1 MIRYIIILLT
11 FLITSHVGVCQEKYW
26 VFLSDKAH
34 SVDDRSTYLD
44 SRTIDR
50 RIKMGLPKYDSKDL
64 PISNSYFE
72 LISQNTVEIK
82 GVSRWFNAICCRA
95 NEDQIKKIKSFSF
108 VKDVKRTV
116 KHLNTCRTVSEEISM
131 NNLMERQ
138 ITSLEGQYFY

>member
-11 FLITSHVGVCQEKYW
+11 FLITPHVGVCQEKYW
-26 VFLSDKAH
+26 VFLSDKAY
-34 SVDDRSTYLD
+34 SVDDRSVYLE

-95 NEDQIKKIKSFSF
+95 NEDQI
-108 VKDVKRTV
+108 
-116 KHLNTCRTVSEEISM
+116 
-131 NNLMERQ
+131 
-138 ITSLEGQYFY
+138 